1 MGKAL
6 FEAVS
11 IYHDERR
18 LSTGLEAG
26 HTTAGTAA
34 GICEKK
40 QIALVNF

>member
-1 MGKAL
+1 MKMGKAQ

-11 IYHDERR
+11 IYHEERR

-26 HTTAGTAA
+26 YRTAGTAA

-40 QIALVNF
+40 QYA